1 MGGGGGGGG
10 VDRMLKSKSSSSTT
24 KIDQESKVNYTHWSL
39 ILQSFLVFVFSP
51 QINNLRNSHRIHVD
65 GTDIPD
71 PVTQFEQL
79 RERYGIHARLLVNLS
94 KAGFET
100 PTPVQMQAIPIMLEV
115 CTALGPTVLL

>member
-1 MGGGGGGGG
+1 MFNNKNRSREQGK
-10 VDRMLKSKSSSSTT
+10 LHT
-24 KIDQESKVNYTHWSL
+24 L
-39 ILQSFLVFVFSP
+39 ILNLTEFFGICLLSP

-115 CTALGPTVLL
+115 CTALGPKVLL